1 MAALCGALAQSTDS
15 TALVLAGAI
24 FVASITA
31 IAYFRS
37 RSRDP
42 GLTTE
47 LALFATYLV
56 GVQCVI
62 SPWLG
67 GACGAVLALLL
78 AARRHLHHFA
88 RHWLSERE
96 LHDAL
101 TLAGLA
107 LVVLPLVPDQPM
119 ALMGGIHL
127 RPLAALVLLILL
139 VQAAGHVALRVF
151 GDRLG
156 LAASGFFSG
165 FVSSTATIASLG
177 ALARRTPDRSV
188 GAASGAAMSTSAT
201 WLQLLLIALALSR
214 PAALVIAPVAL
225 CGLAATLL
233 AGGWLVLSAQRTAS
247 SGGNNSSAG
256 AQQAPQTPRALRL
269 REALAVTALLTVV
282 TVGVTAAQRAFGV
295 NGLLGSAAVA
305 GLADAHSPVA
315 SLTAIYAG
323 GGLSERDL
331 LLGVLL
337 AVSANSVVRLFV
349 ALTAGGPR
357 FASRVAPALVLG
369 AAAAWVAWAVSLGVR

>member
-1 MAALCGALAQSTDS
+1 MAALSGALAQSADS
-15 TALVLAGAI
+15 TAVVLAGAV

-37 RSRDP
+37 HSRDP

-67 GACGAVLALLL
+67 GACGTVLAVLL
-78 AARRHLHHFA
+78 AARRHLHQFA

-107 LVVLPLVPDQPM
+107 LVVLPLVPDRPM

-139 VQAAGHVALRVF
+139 LQAAGHVALRVF
-151 GDRLG
+151 GDRIG

-177 ALARRTPDRSV
+177 ALARRMPHRSA
-188 GAASGAAMSTSAT
+188 GAASGAAMSTAAT
-201 WLQLLLIALALSR
+201 WLQVMLIALALSR
-214 PAALVIAPVAL
+214 PAAQVLAPAAL
-225 CGLAATLL
+225 AGLAATLL
-233 AGGWLVLSAQRTAS
+233 MGGWLVMRALRTPTPLE
-247 SGGNNSSAG
+247 
-256 AQQAPQTPRALRL
+256 APATTEATDAHTALRL
-269 REALAVTALLTVV
+269 REALAIAALLGVV
-282 TVGVTAAQRAFGV
+282 TVVVTSAQHFFGV
-295 NGLLGSAAVA
+295 SGVLGSAAVA
-305 GLADAHSPVA
+305 GLADAHAPVA
-315 SLTAIYAG
+315 SLTAMYAG
-323 GGLSERDL
+323 GSLGEREL
-331 LLGVLL
+331 VLGMLL
-337 AVSANSVVRLFV
+337 AVSANSLVRLTV
-349 ALTAGGPR
+349 ALSAGGPR
-357 FASRVAPALVLG
+357 FAARVAPALVLG
-369 AAAAWVAWAVSLGVR
+369 AAAAWAVALGVI